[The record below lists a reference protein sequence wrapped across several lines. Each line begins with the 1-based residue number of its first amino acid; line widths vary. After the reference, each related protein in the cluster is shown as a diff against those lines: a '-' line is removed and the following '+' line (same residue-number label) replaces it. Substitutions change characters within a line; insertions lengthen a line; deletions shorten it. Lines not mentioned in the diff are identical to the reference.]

1 MQQGELAIYGGKS
14 MTTIDDFFTN
24 PTDFQHPRVRNWKTR
39 LGEPGTAATMEV
51 SRSET
56 VVGQSQP
63 DMNLQFTKDGQPLPL
78 ETVPWDDELNGEL
91 IRLAVRAVS
100 AEQESERFALGLRAA
115 MRKTEREFGDG
126 YFNAVLVDL
135 ITDSDLTRYP
145 DIAKVLKHST
155 ALSADPKSKR
165 YNPCREM
172 IADAISGRARELT
185 GLLGYSQDEAKRIL
199 VSALARYLDQRF
211 SVSSRRRFGLL

>member
-1 MQQGELAIYGGKS
+1 
-14 MTTIDDFFTN
+14 MTTIDDFFSN
-24 PTDFQHPRVRNWKTR
+24 PTEFQHPRVRNWKTR
-39 LGEPGTAATMEV
+39 LAEPGTSATMEV

-56 VVGQSQP
+56 EVGQFQP
-63 DMNLQFTKDGQPLPL
+63 DMNLQFTKDGHPLPL
-78 ETVPWDDELNGEL
+78 ETVPWDDELNGKL

-100 AEQESERFALGLRAA
+100 AEQEAERFALGLRVA

-145 DIAKVLKHST
+145 DIAEVLKHST
-155 ALSADPKSKR
+155 ALSANRESKR

-185 GLLGYSQDEAKRIL
+185 ERLGYSQDEAKQIL
-199 VSALARYLDQRF
+199 VSRPGR
-211 SVSSRRRFGLL
+211 SSSTTG